1 MHQDGTRTP
10 RRSSSSRT
18 RRSADHDSEWM
29 LRTGIMLASST
40 REEKGQSWLVKR
52 ASSTSLASEVANNN
66 SYFEDHAAAAAATA
80 SSSSRPRSSTN
91 SKAASQK
98 SRSGVSTPSRP
109 GSRSSRRGSRPDLA
123 ASNLEMTSSYT
134 WVSTPAGGKSE
145 FTPDAVDERIRAEM
159 INMQQ
164 NADVDVN
171 VDDGAS
177 SSSLSASE
185 DEIDEKEM
193 QRLTRDSGFG
203 LGSWLDRMVEWTFF
217 GVDEWPTL
225 FSAGSDNHDNRD
237 PPAPDGDRV
246 VEDRQVTSEAAD
258 DKHLEDYS
266 DIATIFSTDDENFT
280 PMVDKPGDVGGWEDA
295 RWFLKAIKQALVL

>member
-1 MHQDGTRTP
+1 
-10 RRSSSSRT
+10 
-18 RRSADHDSEWM
+18 
-29 LRTGIMLASST
+29 MLASST

-80 SSSSRPRSSTN
+80 SSSRPRSSTN

-98 SRSGVSTPSRP
+98 SRSEVSTPSRP

-123 ASNLEMTSSYT
+123 TSGLEMTPSYT

-145 FTPDAVDERIRAEM
+145 FTPDAADERIRAEM
-159 INMQQ
+159 VNMQQ

-171 VDDGAS
+171 MDDGAS
-177 SSSLSASE
+177 SSSLSASDASSDSE

-193 QRLTRDSGFG
+193 RRLTRESGFG

-225 FSAGSDNHDNRD
+225 FSAGSDNRDNRD
-237 PPAPDGDRV
+237 PPTPDGDRV
-246 VEDRQVTSEAAD
+246 VENRQVTSEAAD
-258 DKHLEDYS
+258 DKHMENYS

-280 PMVDKPGDVGGWEDA
+280 LMVDKSGDVGGWEDA
-295 RWFLKAIKQALVL
+295 RWFLKTIKQALVL

>member
-1 MHQDGTRTP
+1 
-10 RRSSSSRT
+10 
-18 RRSADHDSEWM
+18 
-29 LRTGIMLASST
+29 MLASST

-52 ASSTSLASEVANNN
+52 ASSTSLASEAANNN
-66 SYFEDHAAAAAATA
+66 SYIEDHAAAAAATA

-98 SRSGVSTPSRP
+98 SRSGMSTPSRP
-109 GSRSSRRGSRPDLA
+109 GSRSSRRGSKPDLA
-123 ASNLEMTSSYT
+123 TSGLEMTSSYT
-134 WVSTPAGGKSE
+134 WVPTPAGEKSE
-145 FTPDAVDERIRAEM
+145 FTPDAVDEQIRAEM

-164 NADVDVN
+164 DADVDVDVDVD

-177 SSSLSASE
+177 SSSLSASDASSDSE

-193 QRLTRDSGFG
+193 QRLTRESGFG

-225 FSAGSDNHDNRD
+225 FSAGPDNRDNRD
-237 PPAPDGDRV
+237 PPAPDGERV
-246 VEDRQVTSEAAD
+246 VENHQVATEEAD

-266 DIATIFSTDDENFT
+266 DIATIFSRDDENFT

-295 RWFLKAIKQALVL
+295 KWFLKAIKQALVS